1 MAQEF
6 AVAGPSNQ
14 PAPNQVDRFFELS
27 LLGLL
32 ASGFLA
38 VAGSGYLDVPTIV
51 LTAAALVIRTLMVAG
66 LIHFELPPIVV
77 TLLTLGYIVFC
88 PADYFL
94 ISRAF
99 IPAAIHLV
107 FFVAVV
113 KIVTGHTDRDFLLLK
128 VIAFLELLAACIVS
142 ASFNFFV
149 FLLLFLVL
157 GVATFASSEIR
168 QSRKRAHSPARIT
181 GAGVTARLVG
191 VVLSVS
197 LAILVIT
204 SGLFFFLPR
213 TARAAF
219 QHLVSHRYHLAGFSN
234 HVTLGE
240 IGEIKQENVPV
251 MHVKMDR
258 PEDRALA
265 LKWRGAALSQ
275 FNGRAW
281 FNRPA
286 AGQILQPDRGG
297 LLRLD
302 DESPHRTGRDIS
314 YAVYLSDLA
323 QDALFFAGTPQYLR
337 IDSLVVRR
345 PFGNYSAQFS
355 ESRTVS
361 YQVFSRLDSPAAAAD
376 PSLVDPLPPD
386 SREMYLQLPRLDPRI
401 RELARNVVRGE
412 ASPSAQAILL
422 ENYLRSNYGYT
433 LELPK
438 VEPDDPLAFF
448 LFHRKKGHCEYFA
461 SAMAVML
468 RVLDI
473 PSRVITG
480 FQSGVYNPIS
490 GSQLIRTFGCPQLGG
505 GLAARS
511 RLDHLRSHAA
521 RSERG
526 GPLRLDP
533 AGLLRRRRGCLLAG
547 LGFELQPGAAAAT
560 GLARGRIRK
569 ANWIEL
575 ERSAPILE
583 RTQLERTRSAAA
595 RSNCF
600 GVSRELSASR
610 WMAMVDYAA
619 AYDPSPARPRPG
631 VRCHAALSTH
641 AEGTAPP
648 RHRKARLADAL
659 RICPGVAGAGA
670 RAAGG
675 GFHRRVQRTAFWR
688 KFGSRRPDRCVARP
702 IGSGALVS
710 SWLLKKPFHMCEPQ
724 A

>member
-1 MAQEF
+1 M
-6 AVAGPSNQ
+6 
-14 PAPNQVDRFFELS
+14 DRFFQLS

-38 VAGSGYLDVPTIV
+38 VAGSGYLDAPTVI
-51 LTAAALVIRTLMVAG
+51 LTAAALLTRALMVAG
-66 LIHFELPPIVV
+66 LIRFELPPIVV
-77 TLLTLGYIVFC
+77 TLLTLAYIAFYA
-88 PADYFL
+88 ADYFL
-94 ISRAF
+94 ISRSF

-113 KIVTGHTDRDFLLLK
+113 KILTGHTDRDYLLLK

-168 QSRKRAHSPARIT
+168 QSRKRGVSPARIT

-197 LAILVIT
+197 FAILVIT
-204 SGLFFFLPR
+204 AGLFFFLPR

-251 MHVKMDR
+251 MHVKMDH
-258 PEDRALA
+258 PEDRALG
-265 LKWRGAALSQ
+265 LKWRGAALSE

-286 AGQILQPDRGG
+286 AGQILQPDRAG

-302 DESPHRTGRDIS
+302 DETPHRNGRYIS

-323 QDALFFAGTPQYLR
+323 QDALFFAGTPQYVR

-345 PFGNYSAQFS
+345 PFGNYSAQFTDA
-355 ESRTVS
+355 RTVS
-361 YQVFSRLDSPAAAAD
+361 YQVYSHLDSPAAASD
-376 PSLVDPLPPD
+376 PALVPPLTA
-386 SREMYLQLPRLDPRI
+386 SARETYLQLPRLDPRI
-401 RELARNVVRGE
+401 RELSKSIVGTE
-412 ASPSAQAILL
+412 ASPTVQALMV
-422 ENYLRSNYGYT
+422 EKYLHNNYGYT

-438 VEPDDPLAFF
+438 TEPDDPLAFF

-468 RVLDI
+468 RVVGI

-490 GSQLIRTFGCPQLGG
+490 GSQLIRSSDAHSWVEAWLPDRGWTTFDPTPPDPNAPAFSAWTRLSFYADAIDVFWQDWVLNYNLERQLQLASRVGESG
-505 GLAARS
+505 RHIGFNWNEGPRWWSGRNWSGLRDFGFVLVGAIALAFLGKFLRRDGWRWWTTRQ
-511 RLDHLRSHAA
+511 RLLKVQ
-521 RSERG
+521 RG
-526 GPLRLDP
+526 QGQASDATLLYHRMLKT
-533 AGLLRRRRGCLLAG
+533 LRRRGIEKPAWLTPCEFARVLQEPELSLLVEDFTSAYN
-547 LGFELQPGAAAAT
+547 ELRFGGNAEAA
-560 GLARGRIRK
+560 GRIFVL
-569 ANWIEL
+569 L
-575 ERSAPILE
+575 ERLE
-583 RTQLERTRSAAA
+583 
-595 RSNCF
+595 
-600 GVSRELSASR
+600 
-610 WMAMVDYAA
+610 
-619 AYDPSPARPRPG
+619 
-631 VRCHAALSTH
+631 
-641 AEGTAPP
+641 TAP
-648 RHRKARLADAL
+648 
-659 RICPGVAGAGA
+659 
-670 RAAGG
+670 
-675 GFHRRVQRTAFWR
+675 
-688 KFGSRRPDRCVARP
+688 
-702 IGSGALVS
+702 
-710 SWLLKKPFHMCEPQ
+710 
-724 A
+724 

>member
-1 MAQEF
+1 MAQGSVGAALPTASQ
-6 AVAGPSNQ
+6 AVTP
-14 PAPNQVDRFFELS
+14 VDRFFELS

-38 VAGSGYLDVPTIV
+38 VAGSGYLDAPTIV
-51 LTAAALVIRTLMVAG
+51 LTAAALLTRALMVAG
-66 LIHFELPPIVV
+66 LIRFELPPIVV
-77 TLLTLGYIVFC
+77 TLLTLAYIGFYA
-88 PADYFL
+88 ADYFF
-94 ISRAF
+94 ISRSF

-113 KIVTGHTDRDFLLLK
+113 KILTGHTDRDYLLLK

-168 QSRKRAHSPARIT
+168 QSRKRGLSPARIS

-204 SGLFFFLPR
+204 AGLFFFLPR

-258 PEDRALA
+258 PQDRALA
-265 LKWRGAALSQ
+265 LKWRGAALSE

-286 AGQILQPDRGG
+286 PGQILQPERGG
-297 LLRLD
+297 LLRLE
-302 DESPHRTGRDIS
+302 DEPPRRGGRYIS
-314 YAVYLSDLA
+314 YAVYLTDLA
-323 QDALFFAGTPQYLR
+323 QDALFFAGTPQYMR

-345 PFGNYSAQFS
+345 PFGNYSAQFTDA
-355 ESRTVS
+355 RTVS
-361 YQVFSRLDSPAAAAD
+361 YQVYSQLDSPAAAD
-376 PSLVDPLPPD
+376 PGQVPPLPPGA
-386 SREMYLQLPRLDPRI
+386 RETYLQLPRLDPRI
-401 RELARNVVRGE
+401 RALTQSVVGAE
-412 ASPSAQAILL
+412 TSPDAQAAMLVK
-422 ENYLRSNYGYT
+422 YLRTNYGYT

-438 VEPDDPLAFF
+438 VEPEDPLAFF

-468 RVLDI
+468 RVIDI

-490 GSQLIRTFGCPQLGG
+490 GSQLIRTSDAHSWVEAWLPDRGWTTFDPTPPDANILGLSAWTRLSFYADAVDVFWQDWVLNYNLERQLQ
-505 GLAARS
+505 LASRVGESGRHIGFNWTEGPRFWSGRDWS
-511 RLDHLRSHAA
+511 RLRNFGFVLLGALALAFLGKFLR
-521 RSERG
+521 RDGWRWWTTRQRLLKVQRG
-526 GPLRLDP
+526 HGRASDATLLYQRMLK
-533 AGLLRRRRGCLLAG
+533 ALRRRGIEKPAWLTPCEFARVLQEPELSLLVEDFTSAYN
-547 LGFELQPGAAAAT
+547 ELRFGGNTEAA
-560 GLARGRIRK
+560 GRIFVL
-569 ANWIEL
+569 L
-575 ERSAPILE
+575 ERLETAP
-583 RTQLERTRSAAA
+583 
-595 RSNCF
+595 
-600 GVSRELSASR
+600 ASR
-610 WMAMVDYAA
+610 
-619 AYDPSPARPRPG
+619 
-631 VRCHAALSTH
+631 
-641 AEGTAPP
+641 
-648 RHRKARLADAL
+648 
-659 RICPGVAGAGA
+659 
-670 RAAGG
+670 
-675 GFHRRVQRTAFWR
+675 
-688 KFGSRRPDRCVARP
+688 
-702 IGSGALVS
+702 
-710 SWLLKKPFHMCEPQ
+710 
-724 A
+724 